1 MPCADH
7 SRLAPPSIHHDPGS
21 LDPALGAARRRASF
35 LIGIQPLAALALLL
49 TALTLVGATS
59 GQLQEAGVNPAAGR
73 QTGEGQVTAD
83 QLSALQWREI
93 GPALTSGRIADIA
106 GVAHEP
112 DTLYVATATGG
123 MWKTTNRGVTWDPV
137 FENGG
142 TASLGSVAVAPSN
155 PNVMWLGSGETWNWR
170 SVSWGDGVYR
180 SDDGGKSWTHKGLEE
195 TRHVGRIVIHP
206 EDPDIVYV
214 AGGGALWGSNEER
227 GLFKTTDGGESW
239 HKVLYVSPLTGV
251 VDVAMDPRD
260 PELLYAAAFQRERRV
275 WSFLG
280 GGPEG
285 GVFRSTDGGD
295 NWQRLGRGLPGG
307 NVGKIGLS
315 ICSSRPDRVFAAVS
329 AGPGDGGLYRSDDRG
344 ASWEMVNTISATKV
358 RCDPN
363 DAERV
368 YVLRDGDSVS
378 ENGGRTFV
386 AAYKGSGVHVDQQAM
401 WIDPTDSDH
410 IAIGNDGGLYLTAD
424 RGENWRFV
432 GNLPVTQFYTVAVDM
447 QEPFYYV
454 YGGTQDNNTL
464 GGPSG
469 TRYTDGIANEDW
481 YITVGGDGFHVQ
493 IDPQDPSVV
502 YTESQYG
509 RLVRF
514 DTRTG
519 ERRLI
524 QPAHP
529 EGGKYRW
536 NWSSPVVISNFDRR
550 AIYFAANV
558 VFKSTDRGDSWQVI
572 SPDLT
577 KQLSH
582 FELPLQGAVQP
593 LDAFML
599 HRATSDYGNI
609 TSLQESPLQPGLLA
623 VGTDDGLVQVTRDDG
638 DSWQQADISAVVP
651 EMTLVSRVRWSHH
664 DEGTLYAT
672 FEAHKDN
679 DFRPYVIKSTDYGAN
694 WTDIS
699 GDLPQHGPVRVIIEH
714 PRNPDLLFAGT
725 ELGVF
730 VSFTGGAGWLPLGNN
745 LPTVPVHDM
754 VIHPRENDL
763 VLGTHGRGFWI
774 LDDITILEELSAE
787 AMASGTHLA
796 GPRPATQLSYFN
808 RGRSSLG
815 QSRYTASNPPAG
827 AIISYWIGQETSNA
841 TTDED
846 AVEETPSPERT
857 PSIEIEILDAQ
868 GQTVR
873 QLELPN
879 GGARKGLHRLVWD
892 LRYAPAFLP
901 DIEGGTGRGPRG
913 PFVLPGEYRVRL
925 RQGELEHTRTFLVRG
940 DPAVEISV
948 ADRTRWHDTLLSLH
962 EMIEVSHAVVTTARQ
977 LEGQIE
983 QVHATLAAHPEVP
996 EPLRARL
1003 ADIENALQ
1011 AILEEMLGDDA
1022 DAGATQPG
1030 APPLNGQVRQ
1040 LYSAIGAS
1048 TALPTVEQMQLTRRS
1063 YELLAEQVDGINRV
1077 LDEDVAELQRQL
1089 DRAGVPWTPG
1099 RLVAPPRR

>member
-1 MPCADH
+1 
-7 SRLAPPSIHHDPGS
+7 
-21 LDPALGAARRRASF
+21 
-35 LIGIQPLAALALLL
+35 
-49 TALTLVGATS
+49 
-59 GQLQEAGVNPAAGR
+59 
-73 QTGEGQVTAD
+73 
-83 QLSALQWREI
+83 
-93 GPALTSGRIADIA
+93 
-106 GVAHEP
+106 
-112 DTLYVATATGG
+112 
-123 MWKTTNRGVTWDPV
+123 
-137 FENGG
+137 
-142 TASLGSVAVAPSN
+142 
-155 PNVMWLGSGETWNWR
+155 
-170 SVSWGDGVYR
+170 VYR
-180 SDDGGKSWTHKGLEE
+180 SNDGGKSWTHMGLEE

-206 EDPDIVYV
+206 EDPDVVYV
-214 AGGGALWGSNEER
+214 AGVGALWGSNDVR
-227 GLFKTTDGGESW
+227 GLFKTLDGGESW
-239 HKVLYVSPLTGV
+239 QKVLYVSPHTGV

-260 PELLYAAAFQRERRV
+260 PDLLYAAAFQRERRV

-280 GGPEG
+280 GGPES
-285 GVFRSTDGGD
+285 GVFRSNDGGD
-295 NWQRLGRGLPGG
+295 SWERLSGGLPGG
-307 NVGKIGLS
+307 DVGKIGLS
-315 ICSSRPDRVFAAVS
+315 ICSSRPDRVFAAIS
-329 AGPGDGGLYRSDDRG
+329 APLREGGLYRSDDRG
-344 ASWEMVNTISATKV
+344 ASWELVNAVSATKV

-363 DAERV
+363 DSERV
-368 YVLRDGDSVS
+368 YVLRDGESVS
-378 ENGGRTFV
+378 EDGGRTFV
-386 AAYKGSGVHVDQQAM
+386 SAYKGSGVHVDQQAM

-410 IAIGNDGGLYLTAD
+410 IVIGNDGGLYLTAD
-424 RGENWRFV
+424 RGENWQFV
-432 GNLPVTQFYTVAVDM
+432 GNLPVTQFYIVAVDM

-481 YITVGGDGFHVQ
+481 YITVGGDGFHVK

-519 ERRLI
+519 ERRRI

-536 NWSSPVVISNFDRR
+536 NWSSPVIISKFDNR

-577 KQLSH
+577 KQMSH
-582 FELPLQGAVQP
+582 FDLPLQGKVQP

-609 TSLQESPLQPGLLA
+609 TDLSESPLQPGLLA
-623 VGTDDGLVQVTRDDG
+623 VGTDDGLVQITRDDG
-638 DSWQQADISAVVP
+638 GSWLQADISAAVP
-651 EMTLVSRVRWSHH
+651 EMTYVSRVRWSHH

-699 GDLPQHGPVRVIIEH
+699 GDLPEFGPVRVIIEH
-714 PRNPDLLFAGT
+714 PHNPDLLFAGT

-730 VSFTGGAGWLPLGNN
+730 VSFTGGARWLPLGNN

-774 LDDITILEELSAE
+774 LDDITILEELTAE
-787 AMASGTHLA
+787 VVASGAHLA
-796 GPRPATQLSYFN
+796 GPRPATQMNYFN

-815 QSRYTASNPPAG
+815 HSRYAAPNPPDG
-827 AIISYWIGQETSNA
+827 SIITYWIGPEMVTAPGN
-841 TTDED
+841 TDTVAEGEAP
-846 AVEETPSPERT
+846 AVETAPAV
-857 PSIEIEILDAQ
+857 EIEILDDQ
-868 GQTVR
+868 GQAVR
-873 QLELPN
+873 RLELPD
-879 GGARKGLHRLVWD
+879 GPARAGIHRVVWD

-901 DIEGGTGRGPRG
+901 NLEGGTDRGPRG
-913 PFVLPGEYRVRL
+913 PFVLPGDYQVRL
-925 RQGELEHTRTFLVRG
+925 RLGEHERARRVQIQG
-940 DPAVEISV
+940 DPAVEIST
-948 ADRTRWHDTLLSLH
+948 ADRTSQHDTLLSLH

-977 LEGQIE
+977 LERQIE
-983 QVHATLAAHPEVP
+983 QVRATLAIHPEVP
-996 EPLRARL
+996 EPVRAQL
-1003 ADIENALQ
+1003 TDIEGKLQ
-1011 AILEEMLGDDA
+1011 AILDEMLGNDTN
-1022 DAGATQPG
+1022 AGATQPG
-1030 APPLNGQVRQ
+1030 APPLDSQVRQ
-1040 LYSAIGAS
+1040 LYSAIGGS
-1048 TALPTVEQMQLTRRS
+1048 TALPTAEQMQLTERS
-1063 YELLAEQVDGINRV
+1063 YELLAEQVDAIGEV